1 MSPPSSTIRPSQCG
15 GTLAAYNSFIYATD
29 VPLATR
35 YRFEITNGAF
45 VYVLES
51 PLRYFQ
57 PKEVVGGLSLNTTY
71 SIKVASLYNGLWS
84 SYGTACNVTIPSNIS
99 RMAKQSASI
108 KNVFEVKAFPNPFAT
123 HFSLDIQSSSDE
135 VLEMKVYDMIGRQ
148 LEIKKASVS
157 ELSTQEIGINYPSGI
172 YTIIV
177 KQGENVQSLRM
188 IKR

>member
-1 MSPPSSTIRPSQCG
+1 MS
-15 GTLAAYNSFIYATD
+15 L
-29 VPLATR
+29 V
-35 YRFEITNGAF
+35 
-45 VYVLES
+45 
-51 PLRYFQ
+51 
-57 PKEVVGGLSLNTTY
+57 
-71 SIKVASLYNGLWS
+71 
-84 SYGTACNVTIPSNIS
+84 
-99 RMAKQSASI
+99 
-108 KNVFEVKAFPNPFAT
+108 
-123 HFSLDIQSSSDE
+123 DIQSSSDE